1 MTAIPKIKYKSI
13 EGEKAMRGL
22 KHMLLQEQKYLENIV
37 EKAKEGLATAPD
49 GHLRISKDKNKIRY
63 YHCTEDNS
71 GIYIPKSDKY
81 LPQELAQ
88 KTYNLSVVKKAES
101 RLKQIKKIMR
111 DYSDDEIEELFTSL
125 HAGRQALITP
135 VEPTWKQLVDEWNVE
150 KYQGKEF
157 QEGLPLILTER
168 GERVRSKSEKI
179 MADYFF
185 RNKIEYKYECPLYL
199 KGYGTVYPDFTFLS
213 QKTGGE
219 IYWEHDGR
227 MDDPIYAR
235 NAVKKIEAYE
245 NNNIFPGEKLILTFE
260 TESTILN
267 TKTIEKLVN
276 KYLV

>member
-1 MTAIPKIKYKSI
+1 MK
-13 EGEKAMRGL
+13 GL
-22 KHMLLQEQKYLENIV
+22 KEALLAEQNRLEEIIRITR
-37 EKAKEGLATAPD
+37 KQLEGVPEGT
-49 GHLRISKDKNKIRY
+49 LRLSISSQNHPQY
-63 YHCTEDNS
+63 YHCTNENKRN
-71 GIYIPKSDKY
+71 GTYIAKENKV
-81 LPQELAQ
+81 LIQQLAQ
-88 KTYNLSVVKKAES
+88 KSYDEKVLKCAERRLS
-101 RLKQIKKIMR
+101 QIKKITK
-111 DYSDDEIEELFTSL
+111 DYDDYEIENIFKRE
-125 HAGRQALITP
+125 HKERQKLIQP
-135 VEPTWKQLVDEWNVE
+135 VEMTWAQKLKEWAE
-150 KYQGKEF
+150 EAYQGKEF
-157 QEGLPLILTER
+157 QDGLPLILTER

-213 QKTGGE
+213 QKAGEE

>member
-88 KTYNLSVVKKAES
+88 KSYNLSVVKKAES

-111 DYSDDEIEELFTSL
+111 DYSDDEIEELFTSM
-125 HAGRQALITP
+125 HADRQALITP